1 MNVIGLKEEQQMTTY
16 ENWIKNMKITPL
28 SMVDKRGLQR
38 CVISCTTSNA
48 MHVRLHVWKDD
59 EKMVDNYLFALNGGE
74 TEAVVFVPVQEQE
87 CETRWQITDKNGNI
101 LSEEKVLLK
110 KPRQLTVYVT
120 TSSHTDIGLH
130 NSQYIQKY
138 YSSEFTD
145 DARVLCDETA
155 ERPEENQYRYV
166 MEGTWFFENYV
177 ADRSEQKSKELIENY
192 IKQGKMGVCC
202 GIAGNHTQM
211 YGLEELCMS
220 TYEKS
225 KLEEQYGISSKTM
238 TMIDNNGM
246 SMSIIGPY
254 ADAGI
259 ENIIFAPNQWNPL
272 PSTVYKMNHRA
283 TNYTWNPM
291 AQGGGARIDI
301 RYTSNLPMLFFW
313 KEEHSDKKLLVWGST
328 QYGLGGD
335 FWGMNEWKDPYDWN
349 WHRTSEMEDTMSIN
363 LPIFEEKYPYDI
375 WMFEAYDDDMKPN
388 LFLADT
394 IRDWNAKWEWPKF
407 RMTGNPDEPFD
418 LIREKYS
425 DIIPVLTGD
434 ITGGW
439 YQHPLTTPELVA
451 KKFELDRLLPVAE
464 KMATLAGL
472 VNPDYTYPVTDFR
485 RAWDYLLFHDEHSYG
500 VSGYQGKRVYETWM
514 QHNDWLNKVK
524 KISEDEISSALA
536 ELASHISAEEDSTV
550 VFNPA
555 SSKRTEWI
563 SDGNGNYALAE
574 IPAMGYTVIPQ
585 KDFKAFVYAD
595 DTNTG
600 NDKPCCAPVVENKFY
615 RLTFSANGSICS
627 IYDKEL
633 GSELLNENASYA
645 ANELVYT
652 KDNHKNFMVPEDAEF
667 TVQTSKERTVVTAV
681 NKNSIAGADIIRTVT
696 LDNITKRIDIDNE
709 LKHAR
714 DFYNKRRYQRY
725 LYFSF
730 PFAVKNARRLC
741 HLNGSMAEYGKTIT
755 GHGTDVYMAANEW
768 CCVENGDIG
777 VALIAPD
784 TTLVEFDHIHV
795 DKTDFGDVGDGSE
808 IYVYA
813 ANDWLQMHAYGGD
826 YFNFRFRYSIVSYIG
841 NSKNAEIPRIAEQIC
856 TPVQSVNISAQKG
869 RFHESSHSLIE
880 MDTSMR
886 LIGLKRA
893 KDGNGVIA
901 RLYGAWD
908 DPAINSELL
917 SCAEMTVLTP
927 NEQKDYKPVSSEHGF
942 YTCKL
947 GKDSVY
953 LKVREPKEQESDEV
967 GTVHTGLITGP
978 VAASGEDADLLYLL
992 WGHAAAEDITHY
1004 RLYRGETEDFICD
1017 ETTFVADVDPGKYR
1031 VISYEDRGLG
1041 KYRRYYYRVCAVH
1054 ADGHC
1059 GKLSEVFS
1067 GITKEILE

>member
-1 MNVIGLKEEQQMTTY
+1 MTTY
-16 ENWIKNMKITPL
+16 ENKINNIKIIPL
-28 SMVDKRGLQR
+28 SMVNKDGLQR
-38 CVISCTTSNA
+38 CVITCSTSNA
-48 MHVRLHVWKDD
+48 MHVRLHVHKGE
-59 EKMVDNYLFALNGGE
+59 EKIVENYSFALHGGE
-74 TEAVVFVPVQEQE
+74 AEAVVFIPVQEQE
-87 CETRWQITDKNGNI
+87 CETQWQIMDKNGKV
-101 LSEEKVLLK
+101 LGEETVLLK
-110 KPRQLTVYVT
+110 KPRELTVYVT

-138 YSSEFTD
+138 YSSAFTD
-145 DARVLCDETA
+145 DARDLCDVTA
-155 ERPEENQYRYV
+155 DRSEENQYRYV
-166 MEGTWFFENYV
+166 MEGTWFFENYMT
-177 ADRSEQKSKELIENY
+177 DRSKERAKELIENY
-192 IKQGKMGVCC
+192 IKPGKIGVCC
-202 GIAGNHTQM
+202 CVAGNHTQM

-272 PSTVYKMNHRA
+272 PSTVYKMNHRT
-283 TNYTWNPM
+283 TNYTWNPI

-313 KEEHSDKKLLVWGST
+313 KEENSDKKLLVWGST

-335 FWGMNEWKDPYDWN
+335 FWGMNQWKDPYDWN

-388 LFLADT
+388 LYLADT
-394 IRDWNAKWEWPKF
+394 IRDWNAKWKWPKF

-425 DIIPVLTGD
+425 DQIPVLTGD

-451 KKFELDRLLPVAE
+451 KKFEVDRLLPIAE
-464 KMATLAGL
+464 KLMTLACL
-472 VNPDYTYPVTDFR
+472 VNQEYKYPATDFR

-524 KISEDEISSALA
+524 KTAEEEISNALA
-536 ELASHISAEEDSTV
+536 ELASNISAKEDSTV

-555 SSKRTEWI
+555 SFRRTEWI
-563 SDGNGNYALAE
+563 SDGEGNYALAE

-585 KDFKAFVYAD
+585 KNFKEFDYVD
-595 DTNTG
+595 NTDTINER
-600 NDKPCCAPVVENKFY
+600 KYCPPIVENKFY
-615 RLTFSANGSICS
+615 RLIFAPGGSICS

-633 GSELLNENASYA
+633 KKEILNQNALYA
-645 ANELVYT
+645 ANEPIYT
-652 KDNHKNFMVPEDAEF
+652 KDNHKNFAVPTDAEF
-667 TVQTSKERTVVTAV
+667 TVQTSPERIVVTAV
-681 NKNSIAGADIIRTVT
+681 NKNSIAGADIIRVVT

-714 DFYNKRRYQRY
+714 DFYNNCRYQRY
-725 LYFSF
+725 LYFAF
-730 PFAVKNARRLC
+730 PFAVEHAKRYC

-768 CCVENGDIG
+768 CCAENGEIG

-784 TTLVEFDHIHV
+784 TTLVEFDHIHI
-795 DKTDFGDVGDGSE
+795 DKTDFGDVGEGSE

-826 YFNFRFRYSIVSYIG
+826 YFDFRFRYSIVSYAGSNEDAVIG
-841 NSKNAEIPRIAEQIC
+841 RIAEQIC
-856 TPVQSVNISAQKG
+856 TPVQTVKIPAQEG
-869 RFHESSHSLIE
+869 RFKEVSRSLIE
-880 MDTSMR
+880 IDTSMR

-901 RLYGAWD
+901 RFYGAWD
-908 DPAINSELL
+908 DPKIHSELL
-917 SCAEMTVLTP
+917 SCSEITVLTP
-927 NEQKDYKPVSSEHGF
+927 NEQKDYQPVSFEHGF

-947 GKDSVY
+947 GKDRVC
-953 LKVREPKEQESDEV
+953 LKTREPKTQETDEV
-967 GTVHTGLITGP
+967 GTVHTGLMTEP
-978 VAASGEDADLLYLL
+978 MAARGEDIGLMYLL

-1004 RLYRGETEDFICD
+1004 RLYRGKTEDFVCD
-1017 ETTFVADVDPGKYR
+1017 EDTFVADVDPGKYR
-1031 VISYEDRGLG
+1031 VISYEDRGLEE
-1041 KYRRYYYRVCAVH
+1041 YRRYYYRVCAVH
-1054 ADGHC
+1054 ADGSC

-1067 GITKEILE
+1067 GITKEREKI